1 LKRGT
6 KVLLIIGAIALI
18 LIFTGIS
25 NYNRLVEMSENVESA
40 WSQIDIQLQRRSDLI
55 PNLVATV
62 KKYAEHEEEVF
73 TSVSD
78 ARARLAGAGSV
89 SELAEADAELTGAL
103 SRLLAIAESYP
114 ELKANENFINLQDEL
129 AGTENRISTAR
140 RDYNEAA
147 RTYNTT
153 RRRFPANIF
162 AGIFGFES
170 VEYFEASEGSRE
182 NPDVGNL
189 FGD

>member
-1 LKRGT
+1 MKRGT
-6 KVLLIIGAIALI
+6 KVLLIIGVIALI

>member
-1 LKRGT
+1 MKRGT
-6 KVLLIIGAIALI
+6 KVLLIIGVIALI

-25 NYNRLVEMSENVESA
+25 NYNRLVVMSENVESA

-103 SRLLAIAESYP
+103 SRLLAIAESYRN
-114 ELKANENFINLQDEL
+114 LKPMKTL
-129 AGTENRISTAR
+129 
-140 RDYNEAA
+140 
-147 RTYNTT
+147 
-153 RRRFPANIF
+153 
-162 AGIFGFES
+162 
-170 VEYFEASEGSRE
+170 
-182 NPDVGNL
+182 
-189 FGD
+189 

>member
-25 NYNRLVEMSENVESA
+25 NYNRLVVMSENVESA

>member
-1 LKRGT
+1 MKRGT

-25 NYNRLVEMSENVESA
+25 NYNRLVVMSENVESA